1 MATATANARRDVKE
15 YTYIWE
21 GVDRN
26 NRQVRGES
34 RSPSETVVTTNL
46 RRQGVRITKIKR
58 QSFRGGSS
66 VGEKDITFFTRQLA
80 TMLKAGVPLLQSFEI
95 IARGHSN
102 PRFSRLMMDIKGKIE
117 TGSSMSQAFREHPKY
132 FDALYCNLVQAG
144 ETSGMIDAILDR
156 IATYKEKILAIKS
169 KIKSALFYP
178 ISVVT
183 VAIVV
188 IWVIM
193 VWVVPSFEKVF
204 KNFGADLPAPTLIVM
219 AISKFVVAW
228 WWLGAV
234 ALVGLIFG
242 VAYLLRTS
250 TAFRLGWDRA
260 ILKIPV
266 IGGILRKATI
276 ARWTRTLQTMFAA
289 GVPLVESLDAV
300 AGAAGNA
307 LYAAGTKRIQTEV
320 STGTSLTNAMG
331 NTNLFPTMVL
341 QMTQIGEES
350 GSLDNMLGKI
360 ADYFEREVD
369 DAVAALS
376 SLLEPIIIVFLGVVI
391 GGLVVAMYL
400 PIFKLGSVI

>member
-1 MATATANARRDVKE
+1 MATVTAQARRDVKE
-15 YTYIWE
+15 FTYLWE

-34 RSPSETVVTTNL
+34 RAPSETVVTSNL
-46 RRQGVRITKIKR
+46 RRQGVRVIKIKR
-58 QSFRGGSS
+58 QSFRGGRS

-102 PRFSRLMMDIKGKIE
+102 PRFSRLMMDIKTKIE
-117 TGSSMSQAFREHPKY
+117 TGSSMSQAFRQHPKH
-132 FDALYCNLVQAG
+132 FDALYCNLVAAG
-144 ETSGMIDAILDR
+144 ETSGMLDAILDR
-156 IATYKEKILAIKS
+156 IATYKEKILAIKG

-188 IWVIM
+188 VWVIM
-193 VWVVPSFEKVF
+193 VWVVPSFKKVF
-204 KNFGADLPAPTLIVM
+204 SSFGADLPAPTLIVM
-219 AISKFVVAW
+219 AISEFVVKW
-228 WWLGAV
+228 WWLGAIIV
-234 ALVGLIFG
+234 AAIVVGFLFMLKRS
-242 VAYLLRTS
+242 A
-250 TAFRLGWDRA
+250 AFRLGFDRA
-260 ILKIPV
+260 ILRVPV
-266 IGGILRKATI
+266 IGPILRKATI

-307 LYAAGTKRIQTEV
+307 VYAAGTKRIQTEV

-360 ADYFEREVD
+360 AEYFEREVD